1 MSSQS
6 PVSEQAGAALADLP
20 ADVAFGLSVWWDGSR
35 IAARQPDLVLRTA
48 SVGKLFLLIATAV
61 AAREGRVLLDE
72 PLSRATGDRVGDSG
86 VWQHLRI
93 ESLPLAD
100 VALLAGSLSDN
111 LATNVLLDRIGI
123 DAVRDCER
131 ALGLH
136 AASLLDRVRDPRTAQ
151 HPFTLSVGTAD
162 ELAKL
167 MDRLHGD
174 SLPWPGVGAQVLAW
188 LEHDADLSMVASAFA
203 LDPLS
208 HHEPDRGLVL
218 RHKTGTDLGTRAD
231 VGVLGGPRGTVT
243 YAAIAN
249 WSAGSDDRRDV
260 VLEVMHGLGRVL
272 RQAVES

>member
-6 PVSEQAGAALADLP
+6 PVSEQAGAALANLP
-20 ADVAFGLSVWWDGSR
+20 SDVAFGLSIRWDGRR

-48 SVGKLFLLIATAV
+48 SVGKLLLLIATAV
-61 AAREGRVLLDE
+61 AARDGRVMLDE
-72 PLSRATGDRVGDSG
+72 RLSKPSDERVGDSG
-86 VWQHLRI
+86 VWQHLRTG
-93 ESLPLAD
+93 SLPLAD

-111 LATNVLLDRIGI
+111 LATNVLLERLGI
-123 DAVRDCER
+123 AAVRDCER

-136 AASLLDRVRDPRTAQ
+136 ATSLLDRVREPRTGQ

-174 SLPWPGVGAQVLAW
+174 SLPWPRVGAQVLAW

-208 HHEPDRGLVL
+208 HHDPDRGLLL
-218 RHKTGTDLGTRAD
+218 RHKTGTDHGIRAD
-231 VGVLGGPRGTVT
+231 VGVLSGPRGTLT

-249 WSAGSDDRRDV
+249 WSASSDNRRDV
-260 VLEVMHGLGRVL
+260 VLEVMHDLGRVL
-272 RQAVES
+272 RRAVES